1 MTPTLIVVSEVKW
14 RYMRTR
20 KQYLLAAWPG
30 GWRILFL
37 EPIAFGRPNRFTVER
52 DGDVRYVTV
61 PFLKAGTT
69 SKPYERL
76 LASPAGRAAAEAAA
90 WVWTRAALAQLGP
103 GRAEE
108 RALFVS
114 NVLAWPQVA
123 GVGRRVAVYDMNDDP
138 LGFHDGAA
146 WMTSYARRTLA
157 ETDLVVACSTGL
169 ARRAQA
175 NGAREVT
182 VIGNGANVAQFAEPQ
197 PEPEALRHL
206 PHPRI
211 GYIGAIAPWFDFD
224 LVERVARAHPTT
236 PVVLVGPAQKT
247 VTEKLAAVRQ
257 RCANVTYIGEVPHT
271 DVAAHAQ
278 ALDVCLIPF
287 VRGPLT
293 DVLNPNKLY
302 EYFAAGRSV
311 VSLDYSD
318 DMRAVGDALFLAS
331 DADGFVAATSRA
343 LEAPRD
349 AASLRALAQQHSWAA
364 KAAQYAATLTA
375 RAGW

>member
-20 KQYLLAAWPG
+20 KQYLLAAWPA

-69 SKPYERL
+69 SKGYEAL
-76 LASPAGRAAAEAAA
+76 LATPLGRAAAEAAA
-90 WVWTRAALAQLGP
+90 WAWTRAALAQLGP
-103 GRAEE
+103 GRAAE
-108 RALFVS
+108 RALVVS

-123 GVGRRVAVYDMNDDP
+123 GVGRRLAVYDMNDDP
-138 LGFHDGAA
+138 LGFHAGAP
-146 WMTSYARRTLA
+146 WITPYARRTLA

-169 ARRAQA
+169 ARRAQGH
-175 NGAREVT
+175 GAREVT

-197 PEPEALRHL
+197 PEPESLRHL

-224 LVERVARAHPTT
+224 LVEQVARAHPDT

-247 VTEKLAAVRQ
+247 VTDRLEALRA
-257 RCANVTYIGEVPHT
+257 RCANVTYVGEVPHT
-271 DVAAHAQ
+271 AVAAHAQ
-278 ALDVCLIPF
+278 AIDVCLIPF

-318 DMRAVGDALFLAS
+318 DMRAVGDALFLAT
-331 DADGFVAATSRA
+331 DAESFVAATTRA
-343 LEAPRD
+343 LAAPRD
-349 AASLRALAQQHSWAA
+349 PAELRALARDHSWAA
-364 KAAQYAATLTA
+364 KAEQYAALIAA